1 MKSVILAALIGGA
14 LWMGS
19 SEPRIQSVTP
29 DRPVVSPKAQLV
41 TVAGDDFRA
50 GLTLIVT
57 TAGGAVRNLTGNEI
71 LSLQPRSF
79 QVSFTFDTAG
89 TYSFVVFN
97 VDGGKSA
104 PFAVQARQ
112 AASQPSIDSVS
123 PAEFPRGNE
132 PQVVTILGRN
142 FGPGLRVSVTDPTGT
157 VTVHNE
163 FDKLEAQTAVL
174 RLTFGISGQY
184 ALMVTSGS
192 GESSNTVPV
201 MVR

>member
-1 MKSVILAALIGGA
+1 MKSAILAALVTGA
-14 LWMGS
+14 VWVS
-19 SEPRIQSVTP
+19 ASEPRIQSVTP
-29 DRPVVSPKAQLV
+29 DRPIVSPKAQLV

-57 TAGGAVRNLTGNEI
+57 TAGGGVRNLTGNEI
-71 LSLQPRSF
+71 LSPQPRSF

-97 VDGGKSA
+97 ADGGKSA

-123 PAEFPRGNE
+123 PAELSRSND

-142 FGPGLRVSVTDPTGT
+142 FGPGLRVSLTDPTGT

-163 FDKLEAQTAVL
+163 FDKLEAHTVVL
-174 RLTFGISGQY
+174 RLTFSISGQY

-192 GESSNTVPV
+192 GESSNTVPL